1 MKSSWFTKVYTPIIV
16 ALVFIVGMSV
26 GSHFLKSGSLRF
38 SPKTTKLDQI
48 IKFIES
54 DYVDSLDVQNLEN
67 QVINDLIE
75 QLDPHSSYI
84 TPESYHQVVDPL
96 RGNFDGIGIQF
107 RMIRDSLTVMLP
119 LEGGPSLKAGIE
131 AGDKIVIADGDTI
144 AGRKMSTNDII
155 GKLKGPR
162 GTLVDLK
169 VYRSQVD
176 SLLSFVVTR
185 DKIPT
190 YSLDASFMIDDQ
202 RGYIKISKFSA
213 TTTQEFKTAI
223 IELIDAGMKSLI
235 LDLRGNSGG
244 YLSSA
249 IEMSDTFLKDGKL
262 IVYTKGNNRPEK
274 RYYAKSHGEFEEGNL
289 LILIDGNS
297 ASASEIV
304 AGAIQDND
312 RGIIMGRR
320 SFGKGLVQ
328 EQMDFLD
335 GSALRLTV
343 ARYYTPTGRCIQRPY
358 DNGTDA
364 YYADHYHRKV
374 GDLMSENDSLRSDT
388 TSYVTPKGKVVYG
401 GGGIM
406 PDMNIPI
413 DTNFNYYFYNQL
425 IRNSLISEFGI
436 DYYNKH
442 KIVLNQYEDMYEFSK
457 NYQLSSETYSELLQ
471 KAKLLEIEF
480 KQEEALKSKDLVM
493 NLLKAELGRLLFG
506 DAAYFY
512 VYLQEDDIYNH
523 AIEFLN

>member
-1 MKSSWFTKVYTPIIV
+1 MKSSWFSKVYTPIIV

-26 GSHFLKSGSLRF
+26 GSHFLGSGNLRF

-48 IKFIES
+48 IKFIEN
-54 DYVDSLDVQNLEN
+54 DYVDSLDVEGMEN
-67 QVINDLIE
+67 QVIKDLVE
-75 QLDPHSSYI
+75 ELDPHSSYI

-107 RMIRDSLTVMLP
+107 RMIRDTLTVMLP
-119 LEGGPSLKAGIE
+119 LEGGPSIKAGIK

-144 AGRKMSTNDII
+144 AGKKMNTNDII
-155 GKLKGPR
+155 GRLKGPR
-162 GTLVDLK
+162 GTQVDLK

-176 SLLSFVVTR
+176 SLLSFLVIR

-190 YSLDASFMIDDQ
+190 FSLDASFMMDDR

-213 TTTQEFKTAI
+213 TTTQEFKTAM

-235 LDLRGNSGG
+235 LDLRGNTGG
-244 YLSSA
+244 YLKSA
-249 IEMSDTFLKDGKL
+249 IEMSDTFLKEGEL

-274 RYYAKSHGEFEEGNL
+274 RYYANAHGEFEEGNL
-289 LILIDGNS
+289 LILIDENS

-328 EQMDFLD
+328 EQMDFSD

-343 ARYYTPTGRCIQRPY
+343 ARYYTPTGRSIQRPY
-358 DNGTDA
+358 NKGTDA
-364 YYADHYHRKV
+364 YYADHYHRKAL
-374 GDLMSENDSLRSDT
+374 DLKPENDSLFTDT

-406 PDMNIPI
+406 PDMHIPI
-413 DTNFNYYFYNQL
+413 DTSFNYFFYNQL
-425 IRNSLISEFGI
+425 IRNSLISEYGI
-436 DYYNKH
+436 DYFNKH
-442 KIVLNQYEDMYEFSK
+442 KRVLAKYEDMYEFSRQF
-457 NYQLSSETYSELLQ
+457 QLDSETYPDLLQ
-471 KAKLLEIEF
+471 RAEILEIDF
-480 KQEEALKSKDLVM
+480 TPEEAEKGKGLVINM
-493 NLLKAELGRLLFG
+493 LKAELARLLFG
-506 DAAYFY
+506 EAAYFY
-512 VYLQEDDIYNH
+512 VYLQEDDIYKH
-523 AIEFLN
+523 ANEFLN